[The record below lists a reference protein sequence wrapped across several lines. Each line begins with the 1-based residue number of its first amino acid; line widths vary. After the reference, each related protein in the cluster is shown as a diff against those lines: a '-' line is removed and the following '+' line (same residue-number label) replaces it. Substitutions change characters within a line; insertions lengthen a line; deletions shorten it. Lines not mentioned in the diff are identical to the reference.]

1 MIVRLGAAVI
11 ASFGILGLLLATVG
25 LYGVVSQAT
34 AQRRQEFGIRTALG
48 ATPAAITRLALGRG
62 VALTTLGLALGAVAA
77 AGAGRL
83 AIGFLVGV
91 RPGDPVVFAV
101 VGCLLAATALAAC
114 LVPSRRA
121 ARADPLGTLRAD

>member
-1 MIVRLGAAVI
+1 MQRRSPGRAWSMSSARAGRSKRFPEMMSVK
-11 ASFGILGLLLATVG
+11 T
-25 LYGVVSQAT
+25 AT

-62 VALTTLGLALGAVAA
+62 VVLTTLGLALGAVAA

-83 AIGFLVGV
+83 ATGFLVGV

-121 ARADPLGTLRAD
+121 ARADPLATLRAD